1 MFLHINVVPKA
12 FIISV
17 VFVYS
22 NVFPTCDFFIYKLNR
37 CKYVSFKKSVNLS
50 LMKVP
55 FRATGL
61 FGNCSKVGLLSFMF
75 LFSFSFFLLL
85 IRDGKVRSNRSKIPP
100 FWYYSG
106 LFIFVVLQIA
116 WLFSTQQNLGQYGD
130 RVIITWYQWP
140 WENLLS

>member
-55 FRATGL
+55 FSATGL

-75 LFSFSFFLLL
+75 LFFLLPL
-85 IRDGKVRSNRSKIPP
+85 IRDGKVGSNRNKIPP
-100 FWYYSG
+100 FWYYSR

-116 WLFSTQQNLGQYGD
+116 DCSQHSK
-130 RVIITWYQWP
+130 I
-140 WENLLS
+140 

>member
-55 FRATGL
+55 FSATGL
-61 FGNCSKVGLLSFMF
+61 FGNCSKVGLLSFMCFFF
-75 LFSFSFFLLL
+75 LCLFVFLLL
-85 IRDGKVRSNRSKIPP
+85 IRDGKVRSNRNKILP
-100 FWYYSG
+100 FWYYSR
-106 LFIFVVLQIA
+106 LSIFVVLLIA
-116 WLFSTQQNLGQYGD
+116 DCSQHSK
-130 RVIITWYQWP
+130 I
-140 WENLLS
+140 